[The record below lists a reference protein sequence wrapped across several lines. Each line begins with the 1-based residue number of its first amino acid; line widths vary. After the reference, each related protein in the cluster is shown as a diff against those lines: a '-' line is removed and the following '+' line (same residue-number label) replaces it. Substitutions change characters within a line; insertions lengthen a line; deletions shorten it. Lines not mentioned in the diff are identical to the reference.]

1 MIEIRCDK
9 CDRIFEAPDDSAGR
23 KVECPRCGDVNIVDL
38 AQARPRVNTQANPGA
53 IPTDDRASLAGYPP
67 AHGPEQDVLL
77 IRQAMFRARPLTF
90 LGLLLVVLGGGVGAL
105 MLSSQAGTGGRAA
118 LAVACLVGAL
128 AALVILIIWKV
139 LTLDSR
145 LRITT
150 KRTIESVGLF
160 SKSTSEILH
169 KHIRNFTVS
178 QSFWQRLWNVGTV
191 GISSAAE
198 DQTEIVMK
206 DVPRPKEIHR
216 VIDLYRPL

>member
-9 CDRIFEAPDDSAGR
+9 CDRIFEAPDDSQGR
-23 KVECPRCGDVNIVDL
+23 KVECPRCGDVNIVDIT
-38 AQARPRVNTQANPGA
+38 QARPHAA
-53 IPTDDRASLAGYPP
+53 ADADDRASVAGYPP
-67 AHGPEQDVLL
+67 SLGPEQDVLV

-90 LGLLLVVLGGGVGAL
+90 LALLVVVLGGGVGAL
-105 MLSSQAGTGGRAA
+105 MLSSQTGSGGSAA
-118 LAVACLVGAL
+118 LAVASLVAAM
-128 AALVILIIWKV
+128 AALVTLLIWKV

-169 KHIRNFTVS
+169 KHIRNFTVT

-206 DVPRPKEIHR
+206 DVPRPKDIHK